1 MRILIA
7 SHTYIVDV
15 NREKLRALVNLQP
28 DIEVTIVVPRYWYP
42 GGVQKGLT
50 ISQPLNEGRF
60 RVVPIDNFSK
70 NNQGLLT
77 FSWEIITLLWQF
89 RPHIIQVEQGAKSL
103 AYAQLITLNYLL
115 GLRAKN
121 LFFTWW
127 NLPYELKFPISLL
140 EQYNLRN
147 SHGAIVGNQDG
158 AEVIRQR
165 NYRGKLRVIPQLG
178 VDEKLFHKHPQPLLA
193 AKLEFQRHDFVV
205 GFVGRFVE
213 EKGLITL
220 LQALA
225 QLQDFYWKL
234 LLVGRGELQPLLLNI
249 AAQWGIENRVVIVD
263 SVPHHQ
269 VAKYI
274 NLMQVL
280 VLPSQTNLEFK
291 TMTATGWQ
299 EQFGHVLIEAM
310 ACKVPVIGS
319 DCGEIPHVIGN
330 AGLTFSQG
338 DVQELRDRLLS
349 VISQPLFAARLG
361 HMGYDRAM
369 ENYTNQALA
378 AKMWEFYQEL
388 WK

>member
-7 SHTYIVDV
+7 SHTYIVDI
-15 NREKLRALVNLQP
+15 NREKLRALVNLHP
-28 DIEVTIVVPRYWYP
+28 DIEVTVVVPRYWYP
-42 GGVQKGLT
+42 GGVQKGLVT
-50 ISQPLNEGRF
+50 TQPLNEGRF
-60 RVVPIDNFSK
+60 RVVPINNFSR

-77 FSWEIITLLWQF
+77 FSWEIIVLLWQF
-89 RPHIIQVEQGAKSL
+89 RPQIIQVEQGAKSL

-140 EQYNLRN
+140 ETYNLQN
-147 SHGAIVGNQDG
+147 SHGIIVGNRDG
-158 AEVIRQR
+158 AEVIRQKK
-165 NYRGKLRVIPQLG
+165 YLGKIKVMPQLG
-178 VDEKLFHKHPQPLLA
+178 VDEILFSKKTQFHLA
-193 AKLEFQRHDFVV
+193 ETLGIKRHDFVV

-234 LLVGRGELQPLLLNI
+234 LLVGRGELQSLLLNI
-249 AAQWGIENRVVIVD
+249 AAQWGIENRVIIVD
-263 SVPHHQ
+263 SVPHDQ
-269 VAKYI
+269 VARYI

-319 DCGEIPHVIGN
+319 DCGEIPYVIGN
-330 AGLTFSQG
+330 AGLTFRQG

-349 VISQPLFAARLG
+349 VISQPLFATRLG
-361 HMGYDRAM
+361 HMGYDRVM
-369 ENYTNQALA
+369 EHYTNKALA
-378 AKMWEFYQEL
+378 QEMWEFYQEL
-388 WK
+388 WH